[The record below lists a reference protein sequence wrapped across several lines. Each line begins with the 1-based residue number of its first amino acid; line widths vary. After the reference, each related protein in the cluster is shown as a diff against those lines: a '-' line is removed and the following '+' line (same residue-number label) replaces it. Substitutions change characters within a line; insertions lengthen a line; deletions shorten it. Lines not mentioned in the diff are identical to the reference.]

1 MKKLATLAAAAFL
14 AAAPAFATENLISNG
29 DFEESSST
37 AFGGI
42 NSISFTDW
50 SWSGGME
57 VLSVETTDVVSGSQ
71 ALHLNGSKLAL
82 SKASL
87 INEVSLLDD
96 EVGQKYE
103 LTIHYK
109 VISGNAGDIYLNS
122 EWIFVRPN
130 SESHDADVLSQDL
143 TIGEGWQEKKVTTTK
158 PTDGS
163 KLNVSVGVKK
173 GVEVILDDFRLERV
187 TEGTTTAITA
197 TEIDLNAADVEIYTI
212 AGQRINQLQRGI
224 NIVKQGNKI
233 SKILVK

>member
-1 MKKLATLAAAAFL
+1 
-14 AAAPAFATENLISNG
+14 
-29 DFEESSST
+29 
-37 AFGGI
+37 
-42 NSISFTDW
+42 
-50 SWSGGME
+50 ME

-130 SESHDADVLSQDL
+130 SEAHDADVLSQDL

-173 GVEVILDDFRLERV
+173 GIEVILDDFRLERV